1 LQWRGKAG
9 ITSVSLREL
18 KEIRLGQ
25 TTDVFR
31 KDPRP
36 DLVQSSFS
44 LIFPDRSIDLV
55 ASNPNERNT

>member
-1 LQWRGKAG
+1 M
-9 ITSVSLREL
+9 

-31 KDPRP
+31 KDPRH

-55 ASNPNERNT
+55 ASNPQERNTWVTCDV